1 MSPGLA
7 SVAVH
12 ELHGASMS
20 TAFACVFASVFAIS
34 SAHATTKIA
43 NPTVPMTKIDPTAPL
58 YARLP
63 EKVRQTGVLRFVGDS
78 HPPYRIVSDDRKIR
92 EGIDADMS
100 RALERVLGVPVE
112 HHVVNSLSA
121 TLGGLEAGRYDVAM
135 GPGLATLERQKRF
148 DGVSWMITRPSFVF
162 PTDRPSRYG
171 RVEDLCGKRIAYV
184 AGSVTER
191 VTNRVIERC
200 EKAGLAP
207 AIHVPLVDGNM
218 TLIATQAG
226 RADLA
231 GMTLTAALHAAHVN
245 GERFRVFS
253 DETNVL
259 GVDLLSLFVT
269 KRSELSPVMLA
280 AMEAIFKSGDYQRIM
295 AKWGVTAVSV
305 TSPRLNAMK

>member
-1 MSPGLA
+1 MNLGLA
-7 SVAVH
+7 NIAVRACA
-12 ELHGASMS
+12 LA
-20 TAFACVFASVFAIS
+20 AFTCVFVSAIV
-34 SAHATTKIA
+34 ATSTQAATEVA
-43 NPTVPMTKIDPTAPL
+43 NTVAAMTKVDPTAPL

-63 EKVRQTGVLRFVGDS
+63 EKIRQTGFLRFVGDS

-92 EGIDADMS
+92 EGIDTDLS
-100 RALERVLGVPVE
+100 RALESVLGVPIE

-162 PTDRPSRYG
+162 PTDRPGRYG
-171 RVEDLCGKRIAYV
+171 RVEDLCGRKIAYV

-191 VTNRVIERC
+191 VLNRVIERC
-200 EKAGLAP
+200 EKSGLPP

-245 GERFRVFS
+245 GERFKFFS
-253 DETNVL
+253 DETNAL
-259 GVDLLSLFVT
+259 GTDLLSLFVT

-280 AMEAIFKSGDYQRIM
+280 AMEAIFKSGDYQRVM
-295 AKWGVTAVSV
+295 AKWGVTGVSV
-305 TSPRLNAMK
+305 AAPRLNAMK